1 MPPPFAKVM
10 SSSFPSRGL
19 HDWRFL
25 WNKSTTEAGT
35 AECFCVLC
43 WSVEIALWQSSK
55 GWFLMEYY
63 FRIYPVIRD
72 SSFKRHMLSWCHTG
86 PTPFSPTFKPERL
99 MRYQPWEPDWTANVY
114 INPTL
119 TNLRVSQR
127 ISQGCPLKVVQFVNF
142 VDFQF
147 FIQQRSA
154 RSSSFDAK
162 AEMFWSVAGWCY
174 QSTGMCN
181 EATVQ
186 TNGYILH
193 GIVLLSQVHMFYNP
207 RNGNSRYMICRF
219 CSGMVTKD
227 SLPFGSVERLVG
239 MILSISRCLISD
251 AIRCMW
257 IQERKTS
264 SISTGP
270 QYWHLC
276 IVVWFQFFV
285 QQPYLFSVVNIAY
298 RDIEILWYDWYIPI
312 LRVSRIY
319 MFVILSIYM
328 SYGCLY
334 FKYTYNCR

>member
-63 FRIYPVIRD
+63 FRNISSDTGLIIQTAYVIMMSYRT
-72 SSFKRHMLSWCHTG
+72 HTFF
-86 PTPFSPTFKPERL
+86 TNFQAWKVDEISTF
-99 MRYQPWEPDWTANVY
+99 QPDCTANVH
-114 INPTL
+114 INPNL

-186 TNGYILH
+186 TNGYIWDCFTIP
-193 GIVLLSQVHMFYNP
+193 GSYVLQSQ
-207 RNGNSRYMICRF
+207 
-219 CSGMVTKD
+219 K
-227 SLPFGSVERLVG
+227 
-239 MILSISRCLISD
+239 
-251 AIRCMW
+251 W
-257 IQERKTS
+257 
-264 SISTGP
+264 
-270 QYWHLC
+270 
-276 IVVWFQFFV
+276 
-285 QQPYLFSVVNIAY
+285 
-298 RDIEILWYDWYIPI
+298 
-312 LRVSRIY
+312 
-319 MFVILSIYM
+319 
-328 SYGCLY
+328 
-334 FKYTYNCR
+334 

>member
-1 MPPPFAKVM
+1 MYHHSCINSPIRFTGEAVPIFYHHFSNIDVSCLHLLPKSCHHPFHHVGFMTEGFCETRAQQKQALPNV
-10 SSSFPSRGL
+10 FVFYAGQLRLLFG
-19 HDWRFL
+19 RVRKGGFL
-25 WNKSTTEAGT
+25 WSIT
-35 AECFCVLC
+35 FV
-43 WSVEIALWQSSK
+43 
-55 GWFLMEYY
+55 
-63 FRIYPVIRD
+63 IYPVIRD

-186 TNGYILH
+186 TNGY
-193 GIVLLSQVHMFYNP
+193 MFYYP
-207 RNGNSRYMICRF
+207 RFICF
-219 CSGMVTKD
+219 TIPEMEIVD
-227 SLPFGSVERLVG
+227 IWYVG
-239 MILSISRCLISD
+239 
-251 AIRCMW
+251 W
-257 IQERKTS
+257 
-264 SISTGP
+264 
-270 QYWHLC
+270 
-276 IVVWFQFFV
+276 
-285 QQPYLFSVVNIAY
+285 
-298 RDIEILWYDWYIPI
+298 
-312 LRVSRIY
+312 
-319 MFVILSIYM
+319 
-328 SYGCLY
+328 
-334 FKYTYNCR
+334 